1 MNAKWYLF
9 IASAIIFFSCK
20 REFVSSSANHSPLLH
35 ASAQSS
41 SERADASNSL
51 QEEPY
56 TENISEDKQKDTI
69 IRKKAS
75 KKIKNNSQETTT
87 TQEEPQQLNEK
98 QEIEKEMDPRLSR
111 GLWMAIFGGVATT
124 LGIVFKDYAP
134 TGLFVFAFG
143 IVFVIGMVT
152 LILYWA
158 NPKPKM

>member
-1 MNAKWYLF
+1 MNPKWYLF

-20 REFVSSSANHSPLLH
+20 REFVSSSVNGSQRAL

-41 SERADASNSL
+41 LDRTDASISL
-51 QEEPY
+51 QEQQY
-56 TENISEDKQKDTI
+56 TESISGEKQKDTI
-69 IRKKAS
+69 TRKKTG
-75 KKIKNNSQETTT
+75 KKTKNNSPETAT

-98 QEIEKEMDPRLSR
+98 QEIEKDMDPRLSR

-143 IVFVIGMVT
+143 IIFVIGMVT